1 MVETGAQKEARTDLL
16 AASDATIDDAV
27 TYGDPMVLRG
37 LVYLLTGDPELKT
50 MATKTVAYGQMDAI
64 VPASDEEVAMI
75 RRKAADFLKAYRDG
89 GAGPIGFGAPKHV
102 RDSMELVLAG
112 RIPEE
117 DLAMATEELALDPW
131 ARSLQWQSTPDSKRL
146 GAFSVTVIGTGMGGL
161 NAALQLKRAGINY
174 MIFEKN
180 NGVGGTWYENR
191 YPGARVDGSSRTY
204 SHLFGVDFPCPYN
217 YAPQERNQ
225 AYFDWVADEF
235 GLRDEIIFNTEVT
248 ALTWDEQASMWEIEA
263 IGPNGKETHRSNAV
277 ITSVGFLNRPNIPQ
291 IEGMETF
298 GGPSW
303 HTVHWPEGADLAD
316 KRVAVVGTGCTGY
329 QMVPELAK
337 EAAHISVFQ
346 RTPQWLM
353 PMPGYLAEVPD
364 GLKWLDRNMPYH
376 TNFMRLRHAYRIGD
390 FFSKVT
396 EIDPDFDDPYSV
408 SAANKA
414 LRDRSVEFLEK
425 KLGDRMLG
433 DKSLV
438 EIMTPKHPV
447 WSARIV
453 LVDSDDCILDA
464 LQLDNV
470 ELVTSGAE
478 RINTAG
484 IVDGAGKQH
493 DVDVIVYATGF
504 KANDYLYPMKITGRN
519 GLTIDQLWA
528 VDGARAYLGC
538 MMPGFPNLW
547 SIYGPNTNGGLQVAA
562 YHELTT
568 LYALQ
573 CIEKLILERKE
584 TIEVKEEAY
593 WRYSR
598 FVDERNSRRV
608 WSDKRAHSY
617 YWDGGRSP
625 GMNPLTATENYQ
637 FMRYPDFN
645 DMNMK

>member
-1 MVETGAQKEARTDLL
+1 MATIEAPVRPELLET
-16 AASDATIDDAV
+16 SDAAIEEAV
-27 TYGDPMVLRG
+27 SHGDPMVLRG
-37 LVYLLTGDPELKT
+37 LLYMLTGDPDLKT
-50 MATKTVAYGQMDAI
+50 MATTTVAFGQMDAV
-64 VPASDEEVAMI
+64 VPATDMDAVMVRAKTVA
-75 RRKAADFLKAYRDG
+75 FLKAYRDS
-89 GAGPIGFGAPKHV
+89 GAGAVAHGSPEHV
-102 RDSMELVLAG
+102 RESMELLLAG
-112 RIPEE
+112 TIPE
-117 DLAMATEELALDPW
+117 DDVAMATEELALDPW
-131 ARSLQWQSTPDSKRL
+131 ARSLQWQAAPDPARL
-146 GAFSVTVIGTGMGGL
+146 ENFSVTVIGTGMGGL
-161 NAALQLKRAGINY
+161 NAALMLKRAGISY
-174 MIFEKN
+174 THFEKN
-180 NGVGGTWYENR
+180 TGVGGTWFENR

-217 YAPQERNQ
+217 FAPQERNQ

-235 GLRDEIIFNTEVT
+235 GLREKIVFETEVT
-248 ALTWDEQASMWEIEA
+248 SLTWDEAASMWVVEA
-263 IGPNGKETHRSNAV
+263 IGPNGKATHRSNAV
-277 ITSVGFLNRPNIPQ
+277 ITSVGFLNRPNIPK
-291 IEGMETF
+291 IEGMESF
-298 GGPSW
+298 AGPSW
-303 HTVHWPEGADLAD
+303 HTVRWPEGMDLSD

-329 QMVPELAK
+329 QMVPELAR

-353 PMPGYLAEVPD
+353 PMPGYLARVPE
-364 GLKWLDRNMPYH
+364 GLNWLDRNMPYH
-376 TNFMRLRHAYRIGD
+376 TNFMRLRNAYRIGD

-396 EIDPDFDDPYSV
+396 EIDHEFDDPHSV
-408 SAANKA
+408 SAANKE
-414 LRDRSVEFLEK
+414 LRDRSVAFLEK
-425 KLGDRMLG
+425 KLGDAKLG

-438 EIMTPKHPV
+438 EIMTPRHPV

-453 LVDSDDCILDA
+453 LVDSDECILDA

-478 RINTAG
+478 RINSEG

-493 DVDVIVYATGF
+493 DVDAIIYATGF
-504 KANDYLYPMKITGRN
+504 KANDYLYPMKITGRD

-528 VDGARAYLGC
+528 KDGPRAYLGC

-573 CIEKLILERKE
+573 CMEKLILEGRE
-584 TIEVKEEAY
+584 AIEVKEDAY

-598 FVDERNSRRV
+598 FVDERNANRV

-617 YWDGGRSP
+617 YWEGTRSP
-625 GMNPLTATENYQ
+625 GMNPLTATENWQ

-645 DMNMK
+645 DMDIR